1 MSDDTSTDTEP
12 LPVTDPPPAE
22 PQSDGQDPRSGRRR
36 LSLRPRL
43 WQFGVIIVS
52 VVTVTLI
59 AVIMVPRLQDT
70 PQSAASTSVSTPPAT
85 PEELISMAQLPVQS
99 MMQAEPDTPPAADN
113 PPPLSPEIHDLMESV
128 AQLLRRNDDAN
139 LYLSERIDR
148 FDDIVATI
156 AQLGAHVSDLDHRI
170 AMLEEGVNGLAQ
182 QYRSAAIAMAMTEEE
197 SAPAPPFTLIGIDR
211 WEKKWNAVLQLEDKV
226 TMIEPQ
232 STVAG
237 WQLLAIDPSRR
248 TALFRSA
255 SGTETELSPAG

>member
-1 MSDDTSTDTEP
+1 
-12 LPVTDPPPAE
+12 
-22 PQSDGQDPRSGRRR
+22 
-36 LSLRPRL
+36 
-43 WQFGVIIVS
+43 
-52 VVTVTLI
+52 
-59 AVIMVPRLQDT
+59 
-70 PQSAASTSVSTPPAT
+70 
-85 PEELISMAQLPVQS
+85 MAQLPVQS
-99 MMQAEPDTPPAADN
+99 MMQAEPDTSPAADN

-170 AMLEEGVNGLAQ
+170 AMLEEGVNDLAQ

-211 WEKKWNAVLQLEDKV
+211 WEKKWNAVLELEGKV

-232 STVAG
+232 VSVAG
-237 WQLLAIDPSRR
+237 WKLLAIDPDRR

-255 SGTETELSPAG
+255 SGSETELSPAG

>member
-1 MSDDTSTDTEP
+1 MSDNTTPDTEP
-12 LPVTDPPPAE
+12 LPITDPPAAD
-22 PQSDGQDPRSGRRR
+22 PQSDGQDPPSGRRR

-43 WQFGVIIVS
+43 WQFGAGIAC

-59 AVIMVPRLQDT
+59 AVIMVPQLQE
-70 PQSAASTSVSTPPAT
+70 PPLPVAPTSVSTPPAT

-99 MMQAEPDTPPAADN
+99 MMQAEPDTSPAADN

-170 AMLEEGVNGLAQ
+170 AMLEEGVNDLAQ

-211 WEKKWNAVLQLEDKV
+211 WEKKWNAVLELEGKV

-232 STVAG
+232 VSVAG
-237 WQLLAIDPSRR
+237 WKLLAIDPDRR

-255 SGTETELSPAG
+255 SGSETELSPAG